1 MPKRALLIVGVLI
14 AILLLAALSL
24 PFLVNANEFRPRI
37 EAAATSAVGRKV
49 SLGDLSFSIF
59 SGSLKA
65 QDLSIAD
72 DPRFSSEPFLRAK
85 SLSLGVNVRQLLT
98 SRTVA
103 ITDLTIGDADIAL
116 IENAAGEWNF
126 SSAVS
131 KGSSTGVV
139 RPVSTAGAQPA
150 GGSAAPLD
158 FLVKLVNISDS
169 RISITQPGGNQKPLV
184 LEKVDIALKEFSPEG
199 GFPFSLTAKLDPSG
213 DINLDGNVGKIPADS
228 FFTPV
233 QIKMKITGLDLATI
247 GMVESEGVSGVIS
260 IEGSTNLEAN
270 TLDTKAKARIEHAK
284 LARQG
289 VPSKQPLEFD
299 FAVKHNLQT
308 RAGVVSEGSVLLGK
322 APVSITGSYAET
334 ADVIKVNLRVQ
345 GSAIPVNSAIAIL
358 PSLGVQLPSGS
369 SLEGGTASLN
379 MAVTGAVTDPTL
391 AGTVNLTN
399 TRLKG
404 FDLGARLST
413 IERLA
418 GIHATPDTAI
428 QTLSAGVHS
437 GPGGT
442 TIQNLKLN
450 APAIGELDG
459 AGTISAKRDLDFKMR
474 VTLQKEGVFQLA
486 MGNSVPFFVR
496 GNVASPQIIPDV
508 ASIAASELNRPAQV
522 ITGLGGL
529 FGVGKKKQ
537 K

>member
-1 MPKRALLIVGVLI
+1 MPKRALQVAGVLI
-14 AILLLAALSL
+14 VILLLAALSL
-24 PFLVNANEFRPRI
+24 RFLINANEFRPQI

-72 DPRFSSEPFLRAK
+72 DPRFGTEPFFRAK
-85 SLSLGVNVRQLLT
+85 SLALGVNVRQLLR
-98 SRTVA
+98 SRTIA
-103 ITDLTIGDADIAL
+103 ITDLTIDDAEIAL

-126 SSAVS
+126 SSALS
-131 KGSSTGVV
+131 KGSSRGVV
-139 RPVSTAGAQPA
+139 RPVSTAGA
-150 GGSAAPLD
+150 PLD
-158 FLVKLVNISDS
+158 FLARLVSINNS
-169 RISITQPGGNQKPLV
+169 RVSVTQPGGNQKPLV

-199 GFPFSLTAKLDPSG
+199 GFPFSLTAKLDPAG
-213 DINLDGNVGKIPADS
+213 DIKLDGNVGKIPADS
-228 FFTPV
+228 FLTPV
-233 QIKMKITGLDLATI
+233 QVNMKITNVDLATV
-247 GMVESEGVSGVIS
+247 GMIASEGVSGVIS
-260 IEGSTNLEAN
+260 IDGSANLEAN
-270 TLDTKAKARIEHAK
+270 MLDTKGQLRIEHAK
-284 LARQG
+284 LARLG

-299 FAVKHNLQT
+299 FTVRHNMQT
-308 RAGVVSEGSVLLGK
+308 RSGVLSQGAVLLGK
-322 APVSITGSYAET
+322 APVSISGGYAET
-334 ADVIKVNLRVQ
+334 GTVMKVDLRVA
-345 GSAIPVNSAIAIL
+345 GSAIPINSAIAIL

-369 SLEGGTASLN
+369 SLEGGTLSMNLA
-379 MAVTGAVTDPTL
+379 ATGAVSDPTL
-391 AGTVNLTN
+391 AGTVSLTN

-404 FDLGARLST
+404 FDLGAKLST

-428 QTLSAGVHS
+428 QTLSAGVRS

-522 ITGLGGL
+522 VTGLGGL

>member
-49 SLGDLSFSIF
+49 SLGNLSFSIF

-85 SLSLGVNVRQLLT
+85 SLVLGVNVRQLLT
-98 SRTVA
+98 SQTVA

-131 KGSSTGVV
+131 KGPSTGVV
-139 RPVSTAGAQPA
+139 RPVSTE
-150 GGSAAPLD
+150 SAPLD
-158 FLVKLVNISDS
+158 FLVRLVNISDS

-247 GMVESEGVSGVIS
+247 GMESEGVSGVIS
-260 IEGSTNLEAN
+260 IEGSTNLQAN

-322 APVSITGSYAET
+322 APLSITGSYAET
-334 ADVIKVNLRVQ
+334 ADVMKVNLRVQ
-345 GSAIPVNSAIAIL
+345 GSAVPVNSAIAIL

-404 FDLGARLST
+404 FDLGTKLST

-459 AGTISAKRDLDFKMR
+459 AGTISAKRDVDFKMR

-522 ITGLGGL
+522 INGLGGL
-529 FGVGKKKQ
+529 FGVGKKK

>member
-1 MPKRALLIVGVLI
+1 MKRALQVAGVLI
-14 AILLLAALSL
+14 VILLLAALSL
-24 PFLVNANEFRPRI
+24 RFLVNANEFRPRI
-37 EAAATSAVGRKV
+37 EAAATAAVGRKV
-49 SLGDLSFSIF
+49 TLGDLSFSIF
-59 SGSLKA
+59 SGSLTA

-72 DPRFSSEPFLRAK
+72 DPRFSSEPFFRAK
-85 SLSLGVNVRQLLT
+85 SLELGVNVRQLLT
-98 SRTVA
+98 NRTIS
-103 ITDLTIGDADIAL
+103 ITDLTISDTDIAL

-131 KGSSTGVV
+131 KSATRGVV
-139 RPVSTAGAQPA
+139 QPVSTA
-150 GGSAAPLD
+150 SAPLD
-158 FLVKLVNISDS
+158 FLVKAVNINNS
-169 RISITQPGGNQKPLV
+169 RVSVTQPGGDQKPLV
-184 LEKVDIALKEFSPEG
+184 LEKVAIALKEFSPEG
-199 GFPFSLTAKLDPSG
+199 GFPFTLTGKLDPAG
-213 DINLDGNVGKIPADS
+213 DIALDGNVGKIPADS

-233 QIKMKITGLDLATI
+233 QVNMKITGVDLAAI
-247 GMVESEGVSGVIS
+247 GMVASEGVSGVIS

-270 TLDTKAKARIEHAK
+270 TVATKGKARIEHAK

-334 ADVIKVNLRVQ
+334 AGAMKVLLIVS
-345 GSAIPVNSAIAIL
+345 GTAIPVNSAIAIL

-369 SLEGGTASLN
+369 SLEGGTISLN
-379 MAVTGAVTDPTL
+379 MAVTGPMTDPSL
-391 AGTVNLTN
+391 AGPVVLTN

-404 FDLGARLST
+404 FDLGAKLSA

-418 GIHATPDTAI
+418 GLHATPDTAI
-428 QTLSAGVHS
+428 QTLSANVRS

-442 TIQNLKLN
+442 SIQNLKLN
-450 APAIGELDG
+450 ASTIGELDG

-474 VTLQKEGVFQLA
+474 VTLPKEGVFQLA

-496 GNVASPQIIPDV
+496 GNVASPQIVPDV
-508 ASIAASELNRPAQV
+508 AGIAAEEAKRPGQ
-522 ITGLGGL
+522 IINGLTGGVVGGL
-529 FGVGKKKQ
+529 FGRGKKK
-537 K
+537 

>member
-1 MPKRALLIVGVLI
+1 MPKRARLIVGVLI

-24 PFLVNANEFRPRI
+24 PFLVNANEFRPRL

-49 SLGDLSFSIF
+49 SVGDLSFSIF

-85 SLSLGVNVRQLLT
+85 SLELGVNVRQLLT

-103 ITDLTIGDADIAL
+103 ITDMTIGGADIAL

-131 KGSSTGVV
+131 KGSSGSVV
-139 RPVSTAGAQPA
+139 HPVSTG
-150 GGSAAPLD
+150 AAPLD
-158 FLVKLVNISDS
+158 FLVRLVNINDS
-169 RISITQPGGNQKPLV
+169 RISIAQPGGNQKPLV
-184 LEKVDIALKEFSPEG
+184 LEKVDLALKEFSPEG
-199 GFPFSLTAKLDPSG
+199 GFPLSLTAKLDPAG
-213 DINLDGNVGKIPADS
+213 DIKLDGNVGKIPADS
-228 FFTPV
+228 FLTPV
-233 QIKMKITGLDLATI
+233 QVNLKITGVDLATV
-247 GMVESEGVSGVIS
+247 GMMASEGVSGVVS
-260 IEGSTNLEAN
+260 IDGSANLEAN
-270 TLDTKAKARIEHAK
+270 TLETKGQLRIEHAK

-289 VPSKQPLEFD
+289 VPAKQPLEFD
-299 FAVKHNLQT
+299 FAVKHNMQT
-308 RAGVVSEGSVLLGK
+308 RAGVLSQGAVLLGK

-334 ADVIKVNLRVQ
+334 GDVMKVNLRVE

-391 AGTVNLTN
+391 AGTVSLTN

-428 QTLSAGVHS
+428 QTLSAAVRS

-442 TIQNLKLN
+442 SIQNLKLD

-459 AGTISAKRDLDFKMR
+459 AGTISAKRDLDLKMR
-474 VTLQKEGVFQLA
+474 VTLPREGVFQLA

-496 GNVASPQIIPDV
+496 GNVSSPLIIPDV
-508 ASIAASELNRPAQV
+508 AGIAASQLNRPAEV
-522 ITGLGGL
+522 INGLGGL
-529 FGVGKKKQ
+529 FGVGRKK
-537 K
+537 

>member
-49 SLGDLSFSIF
+49 SLGNLSFSIF

-85 SLSLGVNVRQLLT
+85 SLELGVNVRQLLT
-98 SRTVA
+98 SRTIA

-131 KGSSTGVV
+131 KGPSTGVV
-139 RPVSTAGAQPA
+139 RPVSTA
-150 GGSAAPLD
+150 APLD
-158 FLVKLVNISDS
+158 FLVRVVNINNS
-169 RISITQPGGNQKPLV
+169 RVSVTQPGGNQKPIV

-213 DINLDGNVGKIPADS
+213 DINLDGNVGKIPAES

-233 QIKMKITGLDLATI
+233 QINLKITGLDLATI

-260 IEGSTNLEAN
+260 IEGSTNLQAN

-308 RAGVVSEGSVLLGK
+308 HAGVVSEGSVLLGK

-334 ADVIKVNLRVQ
+334 ADVMKVNLGVQ

-404 FDLGARLST
+404 FDLGAKLST

-522 ITGLGGL
+522 INGLGGL
-529 FGVGKKKQ
+529 FGVGKKK